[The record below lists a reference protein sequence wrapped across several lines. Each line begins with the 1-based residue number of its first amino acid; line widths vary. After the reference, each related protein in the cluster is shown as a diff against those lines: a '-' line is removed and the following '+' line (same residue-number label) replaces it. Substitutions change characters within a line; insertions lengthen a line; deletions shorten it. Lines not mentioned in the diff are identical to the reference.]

1 MPTSPHLIN
10 EASSTQGGLPIETT
24 ATDGDR
30 KPPKQLSDARA
41 EFDAYLREGNAPG
54 HFLSVNSPSGPK
66 RRQDVNGISSKQ
78 HAYIQE
84 HYRWHASKR
93 RWTMKN
99 GGQLVTE
106 QKIYDAILSHQRVI
120 ENQAGD
126 AVYEYMKT
134 RFEGVH
140 IKDVRKAH
148 ALWQQHNLGDSDTS
162 DDILWGGQV
171 ATIGE
176 TIFTN
181 ISDPQS

>member
-1 MPTSPHLIN
+1 M
-10 EASSTQGGLPIETT
+10 
-24 ATDGDR
+24 
-30 KPPKQLSDARA
+30 
-41 EFDAYLREGNAPG
+41 
-54 HFLSVNSPSGPK
+54 
-66 RRQDVNGISSKQ
+66 
-78 HAYIQE
+78 
-84 HYRWHASKR
+84 
-93 RWTMKN
+93 
-99 GGQLVTE
+99 TE